1 MLHTAYH
8 EYVHGELA
16 RAADTMACCATTH
29 HISTMHPD
37 QLIAVTWMLT
47 VVLLGVYVT
56 YNVVSRK
63 RHLAARARMYGRYR
77 DADTLGPGMRF

>member
-1 MLHTAYH
+1 
-8 EYVHGELA
+8 
-16 RAADTMACCATTH
+16 
-29 HISTMHPD
+29 MHPD